1 MLFRILSL
9 FFFVLIKPIDLS
21 ISEKSKEINIK
32 CTDLLVGQYR
42 CQHPKID
49 DLTQEPQGCERHHEI
64 LDGEE
69 KFIDTAPISC
79 YTAPNITCEGGIYD
93 ETIQEYVF
101 EKRTPCRWTNGKY
114 YRTTLALSLFLGI
127 NLFFNRKKN

>member
-49 DLTQEPQGCERHHEI
+49 DLTQEPQGCERHH
-64 LDGEE
+64 LRSNGED
-69 KFIDTAPISC
+69 KFVDTAPISC
-79 YTAPNITCEGGIYD
+79 YTAPKIRCEGGSYN
-93 ETIQEYVF
+93 ETLNGYVF
-101 EKRTPCRWTNGKY
+101 EKRTLCRWTNGKY
-114 YRTTLALSLFLGI
+114 YRTTLALSLFLGME
-127 NLFFNRKKN
+127 F